1 MSLPSGCTGQR
12 MRRCAG
18 EPSSIV
24 VFYSHTQNPATWR
37 IFFFL
42 LKDIIHN
49 LEKNEIK
56 FFMHKNNNMKELKK
70 DFYIFYIFIFLN
82 SPPVP
87 GPNCRWGRAGGQSTK
102 ISSVWQT
109 FCWGK
114 CARSSTAGWIVCNKK
129 TQIQISRQK
138 SWKIITRQNLLINN

>member
-1 MSLPSGCTGQR
+1 MYCSKNAQMCGWAFINSRLLLPYTESCHV
-12 MRRCAG
+12 
-18 EPSSIV
+18 E
-24 VFYSHTQNPATWR
+24 N
-37 IFFFL
+37 FFFL

-49 LEKNEIK
+49 LEKNKIK